1 MSDSLFLGN
10 GCRKYLN
17 PEERRLVLQVA
28 MGLGNDVGLFCWVL
42 VETGCR
48 ISEALALTWRGI
60 DIDNGA
66 IIFSCLKKRRTG
78 VFRSVPV
85 SEALTA
91 NLDRR
96 FRIRERLRKTST
108 AETRLWDWCRMTAW
122 RYVRDVMHAAGV
134 HGPQASPKG
143 LRHGFGIAAVS
154 NGVPLNLVQRW
165 LGHSDLKTTTIY
177 TNACGPEERLL
188 AERMW
193 TVSGVKGQERS
204 VRSRRAVA
212 RPREEALSVPASP
225 PASALR
231 EPSLAEPIIHA
242 RPAASPAVA
251 TLDIKALRR
260 LGYCVSLRPR
270 RKGRRGADRNG
281 GRGGRPDPLGEI
293 WRSDIVPI
301 LEGAPD
307 LRPCE
312 LLRQVARLH
321 PDRDF
326 SPVRRTLERRV
337 REWRESHA

>member
-10 GCRKYLN
+10 GSRKYLN

-28 MGLGNDVGLFCWVL
+28 RGLGNDVGLFCWIL

-48 ISEALALTWRGI
+48 ISEALALTWRSI

-66 IIFSCLKKRRTG
+66 IVFSCLKKRRTG
-78 VFRSVPV
+78 VYRSVPV

-91 NLDRR
+91 SLDRR
-96 FRIRERLRKTST
+96 FRIRDRLRKVPV
-108 AETRLWDWCRMTAW
+108 ADARLWEWCRMTAY
-122 RYVRDVMHAAGV
+122 RYICDVMRSAGV

-165 LGHSDLKTTTIY
+165 LGHADLKTTTIY

-193 TVSGVKGQERS
+193 TMSGIGKPGAD
-204 VRSRRAVA
+204 RSRRTAA
-212 RPREEALSVPASP
+212 RPREEVRPLPASQP
-225 PASALR
+225 LP
-231 EPSLAEPIIHA
+231 EPIVYA
-242 RPAASPAVA
+242 PSATVAAANA

-260 LGYCVSLRPR
+260 LGYCVTRRPR
-270 RKGRRGADRNG
+270 RKGRKGADSNG

-293 WRSDIVPI
+293 WRVDIVPI

-312 LLRQVARLH
+312 LMREVARLH
-321 PDRDF
+321 PERDF
-326 SPVRRTLERRV
+326 GPARRTLERRV